1 MIIDDDDDP
10 PLPVMYQAASP
21 NKIKSPV
28 VNQMSPGVLPIVS
41 ASISPDYTSA
51 SVAQLNPA
59 PTANAETVC
68 FFYFTNLFKTNYSFV
83 LLKRLISH

>member
-10 PLPVMYQAASP
+10 PVMYQAASP

-68 FFYFTNLFKTNYSFV
+68 FFLFYKPFQD
-83 LLKRLISH
+83 